1 MYNRD
6 NARDVDIFPDEKIT
20 KRSQRTNQAQAKI
33 NIAKSLKT
41 LNDLK
46 NYLIKGLKYVLRFLK
61 SLVNTDI
68 FLINEE

>member
-20 KRSQRTNQAQAKI
+20 KKSEPTNQAQTKI
-33 NIAKSLKT
+33 IIAKCLKT

-46 NYLIKGLKYVLRFLK
+46 NYLTTYRRFKIRLAILKILGKY
-61 SLVNTDI
+61 
-68 FLINEE
+68 